1 MNVVGS
7 IKKLTVEGISY
18 PVAGDANAKIY
29 LSGVENTMIATSGD
43 AVLQQKRQV
52 QRIENLDL
60 TLSPAEAE
68 DFRNYAKRVKPIKI
82 AVTLRNGKIY
92 SGEAVVNFDGYE
104 TENGKATMAFFAVT
118 EWHAL

>member
-18 PVAGDANAKIY
+18 PVSGDANAKLY
-29 LSGVENTMIATSGD
+29 LSGVENAMLATSGD

-60 TLSPAEAE
+60 LLSPAEAE
-68 DFRNYAKRVKPIKI
+68 DFRDYAKRIKPIKI
-82 AVTLRNGKIY
+82 AATLRNGKIY

-104 TENGKATMAFFAVT
+104 TENGKATMTFLAVN
-118 EWHAL
+118 EWHTL